1 MMKSGSFPG
10 DVFIGSV
17 RRASESSVMVFGLGF
32 LRAVFL
38 SSIFEQHFVFVI
50 NAGVRNCEVA

>member
-17 RRASESSVMVFGLGF
+17 RRASGSSVMVFGSGIF
-32 LRAVFL
+32 AG
-38 SSIFEQHFVFVI
+38 SIFEQHF
-50 NAGVRNCEVA
+50 